1 MQRAQTSRSGGQTEE
16 QQRETSGSRSGA
28 EDDRVRIRVS
38 GRQIDNNE
46 SQSEEGD
53 ESAQANQSGK
63 KKGVKW
69 AEGVVDNEHM
79 CKKKSKKCCI
89 FHKRREFGE
98 WSDDSD
104 SEDDTCSCHGH

>member
-16 QQRETSGSRSGA
+16 QQSAQTSSRNRP

-38 GRQIDNNE
+38 GRQIASDRENA
-46 SQSEEGD
+46 EEE
-53 ESAQANQSGK
+53 ESAHEEK

-98 WSDDSD
+98 WSDDDSD
-104 SEDDTCSCHGH
+104 SEDECSCHRE